1 MVKYQVANKAKKSQN
16 MSLISPITLRNV
28 AIIAHVDHGKTTL
41 VDAMLKQT
49 ATFAA
54 HQKEIDQ
61 TTILDSNELER
72 ERGVTI
78 LAKNTAV
85 FWHDYKINIL
95 DTPGH
100 SDFSGE
106 VERVLNMADGCI
118 LLVDAAE
125 GVLSQTRFVL
135 RLALKLGLSPIVLIN
150 KVDRKDQ
157 RVVEV
162 ENEVSDLFLDIA
174 TDEEQLNFPVLY
186 ARGVEGIAG
195 FKIQEQPDHSLV
207 ITDSK
212 DLTPLFETIVSRIL
226 NPEASLQKKF
236 SQDNHLTDSKVLQ
249 LQVNS
254 LDWDNHIGKIS
265 IGRVFC
271 GVVKK
276 GQKVAI
282 VRENDE
288 KIEYATIEHL
298 FTHQGLGRVA
308 VNEVSAGD
316 IVALSGIAK
325 PRIGDTLSDPTNP
338 RALPEISISEP
349 TLKMKMSVNTSP
361 FVGKEAKFSTSRQ
374 LRDRLA
380 KEIETNVGLRV
391 IQDGSGES
399 VTLIGR
405 GELHLSI
412 LIETMRREGYEFSI
426 SRPEVVYKKINGGDA
441 SVDLDQSNEALAEP
455 WEYVVIEVPEL
466 HTGTISTT
474 MALRFAQLLNM
485 QKIQQDVRFEYEI
498 STHNLIGLRTELLTS
513 TSGAA
518 VVHSNFL
525 EYRPLSTHTSNVR
538 GGAVIS
544 QDMGTATS
552 YSINK
557 VQQRAVV
564 MVSPGEEVY
573 PGQVIGINSR
583 QEEMVVNIVRGK
595 KLTNMRTTSSDGV
608 IMVTPAWKP
617 FLEEF
622 LTLIAEDEMLEVTP
636 KNLRLRKQKFPK

>member
-1 MVKYQVANKAKKSQN
+1 MTQTAQTHQ
-16 MSLISPITLRNV
+16 PQLRNI

-49 ATFAA
+49 QTFAA
-54 HQKEIDQ
+54 HQKEIEQ

-135 RLALKLGLSPIVLIN
+135 RLALKLGLRPIVLIN

-157 RVVEV
+157 RVDAV
-162 ENEVSDLFLDIA
+162 ENEVTDLFLDTA
-174 TDEEQLNFPVLY
+174 TDEAQLAFPILY
-186 ARGVEGIAG
+186 ARGIEGIAG
-195 FKIQEQPDHSLV
+195 KSVAELADHSLQ
-207 ITDSK
+207 ITDSS
-212 DLTPLFETIVSRIL
+212 DLTPLFETII
-226 NPEASLQKKF
+226 EAIPAPASDKEAP
-236 SQDNHLTDSKVLQ
+236 LQ

-265 IGRVFC
+265 IGRVFR
-271 GVVKK
+271 GTIKL

-282 VRENDE
+282 VRPDLP
-288 KIEYATIEHL
+288 IEYATIEHL
-298 FTHQGLGRVA
+298 FTHHGLHRVA
-308 VNEVSAGD
+308 TQEATAGD
-316 IVALSGIAK
+316 IIAVSGIAK
-325 PRIGDTLSDPTNP
+325 PRIGDTLADTANP
-338 RALPEISISEP
+338 EALPGISISEP

-361 FVGKEAKFSTSRQ
+361 FVGKDATFSTSRQ
-374 LRDRLA
+374 LRDRLE
-380 KEIETNVGLRV
+380 KELETNVGLRM

-412 LIETMRREGYEFSI
+412 LIETMRREGYEFSL
-426 SRPEVVYKKINGGDA
+426 SRPEVMYK
-441 SVDLDQSNEALAEP
+441 DLSELTDGAQSGQAEP
-455 WEYVVIEVPEL
+455 WENIIIEVPEEY
-466 HTGTISTT
+466 TGTITT
-474 MALRFAQLLNM
+474 AMAQRFGQLMNM
-485 QKIQQDVRFEYEI
+485 SKVQQDVRFEYEI

-513 TSGAA
+513 TSGSA
-518 VVHSNFL
+518 VVHSTFL
-525 EYRPLSTHTSNVR
+525 EYRPTSQHMSSYR

-544 QDMGTATS
+544 QEMGTATA

-557 VQQRAVV
+557 VQQRARVLV
-564 MVSPGEEVY
+564 DPGEAVY
-573 PGQVIGINSR
+573 PGQVVGINSR
-583 QEEMVVNIVRGK
+583 QEDMVVNIVRGK
-595 KLTNMRTTSSDGV
+595 KLTNMRTSGSDGV

-636 KNLRLRKQKFPK
+636 LHLRLRKKQFPK